1 MNLQESE
8 TKLNLLRAF
17 AGESQARNRYT
28 FAASLAKKQNLSSVA
43 DVFLFTAG
51 QEKEHAEIFY
61 RHLNV
66 LRGSS
71 LRIDAAYPIDND
83 ASVATLLHASH
94 KNEMEEYGDI
104 YPAFAQKAEEEGFT
118 AIAASFRMIAEIE
131 RTHAER
137 FARFAAFADAD
148 QLFSSDAECAWMCL
162 NCGHIHKGKSAPSVC
177 PVCQHNQGYFIRLID
192 APYTSLY

>member
-28 FAASLAKKQNLSSVA
+28 FAASLAKKQNLAALS
-43 DVFLFTAG
+43 DLFLFTAG

-61 RHLNV
+61 GHLHP
-66 LRGSS
+66 LKGGSI
-71 LRIDAAYPIDND
+71 LIDAAYPIDD
-83 ASVATLLHASH
+83 DTTVASLLHASH

-104 YPAFAQKAEEEGFT
+104 YPAFAKKAEEEGFT

-131 RTHAER
+131 RTHGER
-137 FARFAAFADAD
+137 FARYAAFADGS
-148 QLFSSDAECAWMCL
+148 QLFASESECAWMCL
-162 NCGHIHKGKSAPSVC
+162 NCGHVHTGKGAPAIC
-177 PVCQHNQGYFIRLID
+177 PVCKHEQGYFIRLAD
-192 APYTSLY
+192 APFTSLY